1 MTRDEAA
8 FVQEVLRLLPVGSLI
23 RIKYTP
29 ADGVRPEVERACKVL
44 EMDPEM
50 YLVEYTG
57 SSMSPRNE
65 VLMHGTCINRG
76 DNHRSFNV
84 SRLSKIKVLRR
95 GPEA

>member
-8 FVQEVLRLLPVGSLI
+8 FVQEVLKLVPVGSLI
-23 RIKYTP
+23 RIEYTP
-29 ADGVRPEVERACKVL
+29 ADGVRPKIEQACKVL
-44 EMDPEM
+44 GMDPKV

-57 SSMSPRNE
+57 SSQTAKSE
-65 VLMHGTCINRG
+65 VLMHGSCINRG